1 MGTHSPGRLH
11 REGSF
16 AAVTTICIDLKD
28 WGDFLACLPFPSL
41 LSLARRSLP
50 LPLSPSLFLPLLSSS
65 SSSSEISL
73 AVAGGS
79 ALVSAH
85 EAAPVHPTRSAVEKI
100 RAITQRE
107 EEGEEM
113 VVVVVIVG
121 GGGAAR
127 LVLSPSHPGMVR
139 SQLPISLPRKA
150 RCPWTA
156 ACRVPLCRRTAPG
169 GLLASSSS
177 LPPPLLLVLS
187 PEPRHRCL
195 HRCLRLLFPLSPLRS
210 NWRDAAAGLPE
221 RCRGC

>member
-1 MGTHSPGRLH
+1 MP
-11 REGSF
+11 
-16 AAVTTICIDLKD
+16 A
-28 WGDFLACLPFPSL
+28 FPSL
-41 LSLARRSLP
+41 ARSLP
-50 LPLSPSLFLPLLSSS
+50 PSSTLPPLSSS
-65 SSSSEISL
+65 VFFLSSFSSSEIL
-73 AVAGGS
+73 LGFAGGS
-79 ALVSAH
+79 ALVSPH

-100 RAITQRE
+100 RAITQGE

-139 SQLPISLPRKA
+139 SQLPISPLRKA
-150 RCPWTA
+150 RCPRTA
-156 ACRVPLCRRTAPG
+156 ACRVPRCRRTAPG

-177 LPPPLLLVLS
+177 LPPPLLLFLS

-195 HRCLRLLFPLSPLRS
+195 HRCLRLLFLLSPLRS

>member
-1 MGTHSPGRLH
+1 MP
-11 REGSF
+11 
-16 AAVTTICIDLKD
+16 A
-28 WGDFLACLPFPSL
+28 FPSL
-41 LSLARRSLP
+41 ARSLSLA
-50 LPLSPSLFLPLLSSS
+50 LSPSLSSSLFFLSSFLSSFS
-65 SSSSEISL
+65 SSGISL
-73 AVAGGS
+73 VFAGGS
-79 ALVSAH
+79 ALVSPH

-127 LVLSPSHPGMVR
+127 LVLFPSHPGMVR
-139 SQLPISLPRKA
+139 SQLPISLLRKA
-150 RCPWTA
+150 RYPRTA
-156 ACRVPLCRRTAPG
+156 ACRVPRCRRTAPG

-177 LPPPLLLVLS
+177 LPPPLLLFLS

-195 HRCLRLLFPLSPLRS
+195 HRCLGLLFLLSPLRS
-210 NWRDAAAGLPE
+210 NWIDAAAGLPE

>member
-16 AAVTTICIDLKD
+16 ASVTTICIDLKD
-28 WGDFLACLPFPSL
+28 WGDFLACLPFPRL
-41 LSLARRSLP
+41 LSLP
-50 LPLSPSLFLPLLSSS
+50 LSSS
-65 SSSSEISL
+65 LSFSLFFFSFFFSSSEIL
-73 AVAGGS
+73 LGFAGGS
-79 ALVSAH
+79 ALVSPH
-85 EAAPVHPTRSAVEKI
+85 EAAPVHPTRSTVEKI

-139 SQLPISLPRKA
+139 SQHPISLLRKA
-150 RCPWTA
+150 CCPRTP
-156 ACRVPLCRRTAPG
+156 ACHVPRCRRTAPG
-169 GLLASSSS
+169 GFLASSSS
-177 LPPPLLLVLS
+177 LPPSLLLFLS
-187 PEPRHRCL
+187 PEPRHRRL
-195 HRCLRLLFPLSPLRS
+195 HRCLRLLFFLSPLRS